1 MEYYIKYQLSTG
13 LPVRLFRIALDEE
26 AETIA
31 TAEWDS
37 QAGEWID
44 SDRIIDY
51 RMSGDVRVEAVSEG
65 EARRYQP
72 LAVP

>member
-1 MEYYIKYQLSTG
+1 MEYYIMYELSTG
-13 LPVRLFRIALDEE
+13 RPVRLFRIDLDDE
-26 AETIA
+26 AETIF

-44 SDRIIDY
+44 SDRIIGY
-51 RMSGDVRVEAVSEG
+51 RMSGDVRVEAVSEA
-65 EARRYQP
+65 EARRFQP